1 MQISNFVTLNN
12 VLKNLRLND
21 VYLKTAQ
28 DEHDALQPWIYGLLA
43 YTIGYNC
50 PKLREALSLAGYTF
64 VEYPEGTPF
73 ADQKQETFFLEF
85 ETGYISRSAMKF
97 IASNVTTN
105 AAMHIFVQ
113 WNDATLPLDV
123 NPAKPLENDRVR
135 IAVQS
140 AFNDAILMV
149 EKRYGDNLLKIAK
162 AYFDTDYK
170 PLENYSMTQTET
182 PNITRDVTTNQN
194 TKLTVTS
201 DRSDN
206 VYGFNSSSAVPAS
219 EGDSSSTTEGKGED
233 NETKSVE
240 KETGTRTLTRAGNIG
255 VVSSQQM
262 LESELNLRRFD
273 FTEMVYDCLDSVYCR
288 NIY

>member
-28 DEHDALQPWIYGLLA
+28 DYHDDLQPWIYGLLA
-43 YTIGYNC
+43 YTVGYNC

-64 VEYPEGTPF
+64 VEYPSGTPF
-73 ADQKQETFFLEF
+73 ADQKQERFYLEF

-105 AAMHIFVQ
+105 AAIKIFVH
-113 WNDATLPLDV
+113 WNDLSNPLDV
-123 NPAKPLENDRVR
+123 NPANPLENTFIRTEVR
-135 IAVQS
+135 Q

-162 AYFDTDYK
+162 AYFDTDYE

-240 KETGTRTLTRAGNIG
+240 KETGTRTLTRSGNIG